1 MYGHRLAQ
9 HVALLVNLSVNN
21 PNNSKNNISICVA
34 LYFSLLPLSP
44 CLVCPALRWPHATNP
59 IKGRVYFGTMPLAK
73 PYSQVVKGA
82 QGMTVPSNHR

>member
-44 CLVCPALRWPHATNP
+44 C
-59 IKGRVYFGTMPLAK
+59 
-73 PYSQVVKGA
+73 
-82 QGMTVPSNHR
+82 

>member
-34 LYFSLLPLSP
+34 LYFSL
-44 CLVCPALRWPHATNP
+44 
-59 IKGRVYFGTMPLAK
+59 
-73 PYSQVVKGA
+73 
-82 QGMTVPSNHR
+82 